1 MVETPTELSVFILAI
16 LVACKERERKLRTE
30 AAKRGTS
37 YESLVAGALSSA
49 ILERWALTPR
59 GETN

>member
-16 LVACKERERKLRTE
+16 LAGCNERERKLRSE
-30 AAKRGTS
+30 ATKRGTS